1 MIDVTLDDLSSGAPA
16 EPMQPEPY
24 EVIARVV
31 DTADIVTLT
40 LAPRGRLLPDA
51 LPGQFMMLWAFG
63 VGEIPIS
70 ISGVGTNGSVALT
83 VRSVGAVSSAVVRS
97 EVGALL
103 GLRGPYGT
111 AWPVADAAGRDVI
124 VVAGGLGLAPLRLA
138 IDALATRGPW
148 APSRLSVVIGARGPE
163 QLFYAIDL
171 RRWGA
176 AGAHVYA
183 TVDAADR
190 NWTGHVGTATALIE
204 RIAEPHDLAL
214 VCGPEIMMTTA
225 ARALIST
232 GTPPDQLYLSLERNM
247 HCGIGHCGRCQLGG
261 RLLCRDGAVV
271 RWPDVDA
278 LLAVRER

>member
-1 MIDVTLDDLSSGAPA
+1 MAALAELSPDARV

-31 DTADIVTLT
+31 DTADVVTLT

-70 ISGVGTNGSVALT
+70 ISGVGTNGTIALT
-83 VRSVGAVSSAVVRS
+83 VRSVGAVSSAVVRT

-111 AWPVADAAGRDVI
+111 AWPVAEAAGRDVI

-138 IDALATRGPW
+138 IDALAAHGPM
-148 APSRLSVVIGARGPE
+148 APSRLSIVIGSREPA
-163 QLFYAIDL
+163 QLFYAIDVQ
-171 RRWGA
+171 RWTA
-176 AGAHVYA
+176 AGAHVHV

-190 NWTGHVGTATALIE
+190 TWTGAVGTATALIE
-204 RIAEPHDLAL
+204 RLAKPHDLAF
-214 VCGPEIMMTTA
+214 VCGPEIMMTTG
-225 ARALIST
+225 ARALIAS
-232 GTPPDQLYLSLERNM
+232 GTPADQLYLSLERNM
-247 HCGIGHCGRCQLGG
+247 HCGIGHCGRCQLGTH
-261 RLLCRDGAVV
+261 LLCRDGAVV
-271 RWPDVDA
+271 RWSDAAA

>member
-1 MIDVTLDDLSSGAPA
+1 MAALAEFSAGALG

-24 EVIARVV
+24 AVIARVV

-51 LPGQFMMLWAFG
+51 LPGQFIMLWAFG

-70 ISGVGTNGSVALT
+70 ISGVGTNGTIALT
-83 VRSVGAVSSAVVRS
+83 VRSIGSVSSAVVRT

-111 AWPVADAAGRDVI
+111 AWPVAEAAGRDVI

-138 IDALATRGPW
+138 IDALAARGPL
-148 APSRLSVVIGARGPE
+148 APSRLSILIGSREPA

-171 RRWGA
+171 QRWIA
-176 AGAHVYA
+176 AGADLHV

-190 NWTGHVGTATALIE
+190 TWTGAVGTATALIE
-204 RIAEPHDLAL
+204 RLAEPHDLAL

-225 ARALIST
+225 ARALLAS
-232 GTPPDQLYLSLERNM
+232 GTPADQVHLSLERNM
-247 HCGIGHCGRCQLGG
+247 HCGIGHCGRCQLGPH
-261 RLLCRDGAVV
+261 LLCRDGAVV
-271 RWPDVDA
+271 RWSDVDA
-278 LLAVRER
+278 LLRVRER